1 MKEEEETTEK
11 QGETREEE
19 EREEK
24 TKSVTSG
31 CLPSLARSGPTLF
44 PSTPQKWRKRRRKRV
59 RQLKQSC
66 ETKQQDGGKSCET
79 LERVDAESATT

>member
-24 TKSVTSG
+24 TKSVTSSR
-31 CLPSLARSGPTLF
+31 LPSLARSGPTLF
-44 PSTPQKWRKRRRKRV
+44 PLTP
-59 RQLKQSC
+59 
-66 ETKQQDGGKSCET
+66 
-79 LERVDAESATT
+79 